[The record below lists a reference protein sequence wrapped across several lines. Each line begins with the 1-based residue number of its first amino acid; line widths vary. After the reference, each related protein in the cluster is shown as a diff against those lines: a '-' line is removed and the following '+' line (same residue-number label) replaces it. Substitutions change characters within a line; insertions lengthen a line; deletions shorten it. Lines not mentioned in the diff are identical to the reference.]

1 MLKTCLPQKLTQYVG
16 FKEIHCKPQR
26 KTRCQLRNVSRNQRN
41 LESWMILF
49 ASRKCSSRLVCL
61 GWGEKHRPLVRC
73 ISCRM
78 PCSQNAKH
86 SHHWYFF
93 RERNSWEPCLQ
104 SDCKVF
110 LQLQRTFFCASL
122 VLTAGFLQ
130 SIPPLKKEKKTFR
143 KVSLNCKNEKK
154 ARGKTWRGMLPPFSG
169 PSTKMTTRW
178 LP

>member
-1 MLKTCLPQKLTQYVG
+1 MFISHSQQANTLMTHCIWFISSYTLQIQEKCLNRLYTVVYMKIGALMLKTCLPQKLTQYVG

-86 SHHWYFF
+86 SHH
-93 RERNSWEPCLQ
+93 
-104 SDCKVF
+104 
-110 LQLQRTFFCASL
+110 
-122 VLTAGFLQ
+122 
-130 SIPPLKKEKKTFR
+130 
-143 KVSLNCKNEKK
+143 
-154 ARGKTWRGMLPPFSG
+154 
-169 PSTKMTTRW
+169 
-178 LP
+178 

>member
-1 MLKTCLPQKLTQYVG
+1 MHLCKVASSYHTVSKTNTLITHCIWFISSYTLQIQEKCLNRLYTVVYIENRCSDVENLPSPKTHTIYLG

-86 SHHWYFF
+86 SHH
-93 RERNSWEPCLQ
+93 
-104 SDCKVF
+104 
-110 LQLQRTFFCASL
+110 
-122 VLTAGFLQ
+122 
-130 SIPPLKKEKKTFR
+130 
-143 KVSLNCKNEKK
+143 
-154 ARGKTWRGMLPPFSG
+154 
-169 PSTKMTTRW
+169 
-178 LP
+178 